1 VRFNSGDRPFKGRS
15 KYARSKSPWK
25 FSSGKNSSGSGLWI
39 TSDMDT
45 SDSPPS
51 GGNTSLCSGE
61 DTSSSKS
68 EKWSDPLSDISL

>member
-1 VRFNSGDRPFKGRS
+1 M
-15 KYARSKSPWK
+15 
-25 FSSGKNSSGSGLWI
+25 SSG
-39 TSDMDT
+39 MDT

-51 GGNTSLCSGE
+51 ADDTPLFCGE